1 MVKKCLTKFDV
12 FDKFIEY
19 YSTFYRES
27 KRDFIQLIKN
37 KLNQTKEQNL
47 IKLVNLAVD
56 KYIIDQNFSYNN
68 CVKDNENLKH
78 IPVVVIPPDDTKQS
92 QTELFS
98 LGIDDYIIKPFVRE
112 MLMKRIDNVLVSY
125 NNKKLIKRN
134 KDIADKLSELSK

>member
-1 MVKKCLTKFDV
+1 LNNIKSMVNKCLTKFDV

-56 KYIIDQNFSYNN
+56 NILSIKISHII
-68 CVKDNENLKH
+68 
-78 IPVVVIPPDDTKQS
+78 
-92 QTELFS
+92 
-98 LGIDDYIIKPFVRE
+98 
-112 MLMKRIDNVLVSY
+112 
-125 NNKKLIKRN
+125 
-134 KDIADKLSELSK
+134 IA